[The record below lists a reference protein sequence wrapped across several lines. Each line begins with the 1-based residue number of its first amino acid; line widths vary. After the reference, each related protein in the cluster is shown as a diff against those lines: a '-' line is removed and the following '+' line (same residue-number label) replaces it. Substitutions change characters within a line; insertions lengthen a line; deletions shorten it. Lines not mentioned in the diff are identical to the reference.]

1 MKYYLCLLILVS
13 AAANAQTVELF
24 GFGQPATGSVA
35 PGSVDNEVLQFRLY
49 RNTGSPATN
58 CTEVRISLLG
68 TATTTDWVSIKLYRD
83 ADSSGTINVGD
94 TQLAATAVTV
104 AGKAVLAGLTEAV
117 QEGFGAGRD
126 YLVTVDVDTSPP
138 AALNN
143 TFQFRLLPADVIV
156 SAGTVSGPGTGI
168 TSNIHTIKVD
178 SGAEMDVLYQGL
190 ALFSGISGSTD
201 IGVLPLTGR
210 TFTLTVEN
218 NGINPLL
225 LSGTPVVAFSNLT
238 NCTAS
243 LTNSPSTN
251 IGAGLNTTIS
261 INVDPGTA
269 TGFSFRIDI
278 ANNDFNEDPYILL
291 FHGTAAALPY
301 MRLELT
307 GAWLPDGSS
316 TPVGSRTAGVSFTR
330 TYSIINDGNA
340 ALDLTNTP
348 MVTFPLQQNCS
359 CALTTPPAGSIAA
372 PGGTTNF
379 VVTITPTGSGNWAFQ
394 VYIENNDLP
403 RNPYTASFTGSSPA
417 VTATELRMFTQPA
430 ASVAGV
436 VLAASPVVG
445 VTNSVGAVDTSNNS
459 AQVTVAITTGTGTSG
474 AILSGT
480 LTRTVFNGYATFSD
494 LVIDT
499 AGTGYTLTFTHTNGS
514 FGTVASN
521 TFAVTDPP
529 PAPKKEKKKEE
540 EESGCSTS
548 EGKTPWWLLLACGI
562 AGALLLLRARRTD

>member
-1 MKYYLCLLILVS
+1 MKYFLCLILFVS
-13 AAANAQTVELF
+13 GAANAQTVELF
-24 GFGQPATGSVA
+24 GFSQPATGSVA
-35 PGSVDNEVLQFRLY
+35 PGSVDNEVLQFRLF
-49 RNTGSPATN
+49 RHTGSPATN

-94 TQLAATAVTV
+94 SQLATTAVTV
-104 AGKAVLAGLTEAV
+104 AGKAVLTGLTEAV

-138 AALNN
+138 ATLNN

-168 TSNIHTIKVD
+168 TSNTHTIKVD
-178 SGAEMDVLYQGL
+178 SGAEMDVFYQGL
-190 ALFSGISGSTD
+190 ALFSGITGSTD

-210 TFTLTVEN
+210 TFSLTVEN

-225 LSGTPVVAFSNLT
+225 LSGTPVVAFSNLN
-238 NCTAS
+238 NCTAA

-307 GAWLPDGSS
+307 GTWLPDGSS
-316 TPVGSRTAGVSFTR
+316 TPIGSQTAGVGFTR

-348 MVTFPLQQNCS
+348 TVTFPLQQNCS
-359 CALTTPPAGSIAA
+359 CALTTPPAASIAA
-372 PGGTTNF
+372 LGGSTTF

-394 VYIENNDLP
+394 LYIQNNDAP
-403 RNPYTASFTGSSPA
+403 RNPYTANFTGSSPA

-445 VTNSVGAVDTSNNS
+445 VTNSVGAVDSSNNS
-459 AQVTVAITTGTGTSG
+459 AQITVAITTGTGASG
-474 AILSGT
+474 AILTGT
-480 LTRTVFNGYATFSD
+480 LTRTVLNGYATFSD

-499 AGTGYTLTFTHTNGS
+499 AGTGYTLTFTHSNGS
-514 FGTVASN
+514 FGTVVSSA
-521 TFAVTDPP
+521 FAVTDPP
-529 PAPKKEKKKEE
+529 PAPKKEEKKKE
-540 EESGCSTS
+540 EESGCSTEDGRQS
-548 EGKTPWWLLLACGI
+548 TWLLSLIACMAAVAI
-562 AGALLLLRARRTD
+562 FRQRRTG